1 MSEVPGP
8 ESTATSSPSEASLE
22 ALERLF
28 PGAIQDGVLD
38 AARIGE
44 ALGIEVAGLKDG
56 KERFGLMWAGR
67 QKAIEALQAP
77 GYAALSPDMGISE
90 DWDQARNVFIEG
102 DNLEVLKL
110 MQSAYNDTIKL
121 IYIDPPYNTG
131 NDFVYNDD
139 FADPIRRYLEVTGQ
153 VDSSGNRLVAN
164 TELSGRKH
172 SNWLTMMYPRLYLAR
187 NLLARDGIICISID
201 DTEVSNLRHICD
213 EIFGEQNY
221 VSTFNWK
228 KRGTGGQVANNAI
241 IDQVEYVLMYARD
254 LSSAKLTGLPNER
267 EGQSKWRTLRKGGGQ
282 WQRKFRPNQYFAI
295 FGNEAGK
302 VALEEFPGS
311 TPIYPLDANGVEGFW
326 ENGLATVERR
336 ISDGEI
342 RSRMIN
348 GKLSV
353 EQLEVAGETTNAG
366 NFIEV
371 ASTIGANETK
381 RVFGELVFDNAK
393 PTDFLMTFLHI
404 ANLQPDDYVLDF
416 FGGSGTFAQAAKR
429 YEVETGK
436 KIRWIVN
443 TLAEKVAEKSIAQA
457 NGFSSVDEITHK
469 RLKSLGQSF
478 RVFRL
483 KPSSFERASEEASAN
498 FQIIES
504 TQKADA
510 DVSARTWE
518 VLLRTG
524 VPLDAKLEKHGTS
537 MALAGDTTAVLLAV
551 DGLPDIPA
559 LKLKNVTVL
568 LAMEDDFAGKDDL
581 RANLYFACK
590 KANIT
595 FKTF

>member
-1 MSEVPGP
+1 MDQVP
-8 ESTATSSPSEASLE
+8 SAYNTATTPPSRWLLE
-22 ALERLF
+22 KFQEIF
-28 PGAIQDGVLD
+28 PGAILDGVLD
-38 AARIGE
+38 AARLGE
-44 ALGIEVAGLKDG
+44 ALGVDVAGLKDS

-67 QKAIEALQAP
+67 QKAIAALQAP
-77 GYAALSPDMGISE
+77 GYAALTPDVENSE
-90 DWDQARNVFIEG
+90 NWDDANNVFIEG

-187 NLLARDGIICISID
+187 NLLSEDGVICISID

-267 EGQSKWRTLRKGGGQ
+267 EGQTKWRTLRKGGGQ

-295 FGNEAGK
+295 FGDEAGK
-302 VALEEFPGS
+302 VSLTEFPDS

-326 ENGLATVERR
+326 ENGLATLERR
-336 ISDGEI
+336 IEEGEI
-342 RSRMIN
+342 RARLIN
-348 GKLSV
+348 GKLAV

-366 NFIEV
+366 NFIEI

-381 RVFGELVFDNAK
+381 RVYGELVFDNAK
-393 PTDFLMTFLHI
+393 PTDFLLNFLHI
-404 ANLQPDDYVLDF
+404 ANLQADDYVLDF
-416 FGGSGTFAQAAKR
+416 FGGSGTFAQAAQR
-429 YEVETGK
+429 YEVETGR

-443 TLAEKVAEKSIAQA
+443 TLAEQVADRSIAKA
-457 NGFSSVDEITHK
+457 SGFNSVDEITL
-469 RLKSLGQSF
+469 RRIKSLDQAF

-483 KPSSFERASEEASAN
+483 KHSSFERSSNDPSDGLLIVEG
-498 FQIIES
+498 
-504 TQKADA
+504 TQRS
-510 DVSARTWE
+510 DVDDNARTWE
-518 VLLRTG
+518 VLLQTG
-524 VPLDAKLEKHGTS
+524 VPLDSRLKDFS
-537 MALAGDTTAVLLAV
+537 PFIVVAGDTTALLLTL
-551 DGLPDIPA
+551 DELPDVA
-559 LKLKNVTVL
+559 MLKSRNITVL

-590 KANIT
+590 KANIA